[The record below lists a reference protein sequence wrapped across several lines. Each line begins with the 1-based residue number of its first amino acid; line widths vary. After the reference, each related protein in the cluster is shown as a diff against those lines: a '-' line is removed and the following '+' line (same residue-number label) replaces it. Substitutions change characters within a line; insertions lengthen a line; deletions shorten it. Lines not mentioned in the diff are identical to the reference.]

1 MNRLTYGIIS
11 GVMLLTGVV
20 LWLLKIMGRDN
31 GAVNGYTLF
40 VFIFFGILGFATR
53 HYMGKLDNK

>member
-11 GVMLLTGVV
+11 GVMLLTGLV
-20 LWLLKIMGRDN
+20 LGLLKLLGRDN

-40 VFIFFGILGFATR
+40 IFIFFGLLGFAAR
-53 HYMGKLDNK
+53 YYMGKLDK